1 MIATEEDIKIISNLR
16 RNARAS
22 LVKISESTNIP
33 QSTIYDKLKTYE
45 RDVIKKHTCLI
56 DFKKLGF
63 NIEVRIAV
71 KAKKESKAKL
81 LEYIK
86 EQKNINSAFHIN
98 SGYDFFLECI
108 FQNYSEMFQFISKIE
123 QEYGVEKIDVYH
135 ILHDIKRE
143 QFLTEYE

>member
-1 MIATEEDIKIISNLR
+1 MTTEEDIKIISNLR

-22 LVKISESTNIP
+22 LVKISESTSIP

-45 RDVIKKHTCLI
+45 RDVIKKHTCLV

-63 NIEVRIAV
+63 NVEVRIAV
-71 KAKKESKAKL
+71 KAKKESKAEL
-81 LEYIK
+81 LEYINNH
-86 EQKNINSAFHIN
+86 KNVNSAFHIN

-123 QEYGVEKIDVYH
+123 QEYGAEKTELYH

-143 QFLTEYE
+143 EFLTE